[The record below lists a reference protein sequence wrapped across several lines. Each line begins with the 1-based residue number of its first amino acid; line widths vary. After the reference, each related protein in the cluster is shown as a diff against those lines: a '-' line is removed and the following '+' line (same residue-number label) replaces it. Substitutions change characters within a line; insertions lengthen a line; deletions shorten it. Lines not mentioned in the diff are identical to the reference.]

1 MKHNQS
7 FARARAR
14 EDTDTALAQ
23 TQTHTEGKLQTMEV
37 IQGFGLMVGRV
48 SGLRFRHTK
57 EEADDHVGSHAWILQ
72 HDGPFDIAGKDVHEG

>member
-72 HDGPFDIAGKDVHEG
+72 HDGPFDIAGKYVHEG